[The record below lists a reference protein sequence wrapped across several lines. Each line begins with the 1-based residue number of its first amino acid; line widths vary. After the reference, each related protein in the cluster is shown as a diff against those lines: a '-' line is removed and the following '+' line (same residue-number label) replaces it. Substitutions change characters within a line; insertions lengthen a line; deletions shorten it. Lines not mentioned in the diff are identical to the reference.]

1 MKYLK
6 HIIFVFVLFF
16 IDLISKEYFM
26 LNFFDFKF
34 LSLHYVQNSG
44 AVFGLFS
51 GLNILFLILTLII
64 LCVILYFYKKENN
77 LQLGFDFVIAGALGN
92 GVNRVLL
99 NHVVDFIDFK
109 FWPVFNFADVFVL
122 VGVCILVFKL
132 WKN

>member
-109 FWPVFNFADVFVL
+109 FWPVFNFADVFVV
-122 VGVCILVFKL
+122 VGVVLLVFKL
-132 WKN
+132 RKE

>member
-99 NHVVDFIDFK
+99 KLIHRF
-109 FWPVFNFADVFVL
+109 PYHAL
-122 VGVCILVFKL
+122 VYILCLLFLKYLV
-132 WKN
+132 